1 MLAVILFSL
10 LERFPAS
17 KSSRGEAEPKEGLGT
32 NPVTSLKHLE
42 LELALAEANTEVNK
56 LTPSSISFF
65 FLFPFLP
72 SFLSSFFLPS
82 FPSFFFF
89 FCLKPLKLGFHLPPE
104 DS

>member
-65 FLFPFLP
+65 FLFPF
-72 SFLSSFFLPS
+72 FLSFFL
-82 FPSFFFF
+82 FFFF
-89 FCLKPLKLGFHLPPE
+89 FFFFGLSLLN
-104 DS
+104 